1 MNVDVSYDG
10 PVAILTLD
18 RPERRN
24 AFTMAMRQDIALAF
38 EQLADDGNVRAI
50 ILTGAGG
57 HFCSGAD
64 TGEMG
69 EPGTVAFL
77 ARMRRLH
84 RMIRA
89 IAAIRKPTIAA
100 VDGACVGAG
109 WSLALACD
117 LVIATPDARFAQI
130 FGKIGY
136 APDAGAIWQLARLIP
151 VMRAKE
157 IVYSARTLDG
167 TEALSLGLVLEL
179 VASDA
184 LMPRARD
191 LARSLAAG
199 PTLATGMAKAQFG
212 SALSLSLDQ
221 FLEQE
226 FLIQPLL
233 ATTQDHREGIAAV
246 RDKRPPDFQGC

>member
-1 MNVDVSYDG
+1 MSVNVSREG
-10 PVAILTLD
+10 SIAIVTLN

-38 EQLADDGNVRAI
+38 EQLAEDDSVRGI

-69 EPGTVAFL
+69 EPGSAAFL

-89 IAAIRKPTIAA
+89 IASVAKPVIAA

-117 LVIATPDARFAQI
+117 LVIATPGARFAQI

-157 IVYSARTLDG
+157 IVYSTRTLDG
-167 TEALSLGLVLEL
+167 TEALSLGLVLDL
-179 VASDA
+179 VESDA
-184 LMPRARD
+184 LMPHALD

-199 PTLATGMAKAQFG
+199 PTLAIGMAKRQFAGALAQ
-212 SALSLSLDQ
+212 SLDQ
-221 FLEQE
+221 FLDQE
-226 FLIQPLL
+226 FTIQPLL
-233 ATTQDHREGIAAV
+233 ATSDDHREGIAAA
-246 RDKRPPDFQGC
+246 REKRAPIFQGR